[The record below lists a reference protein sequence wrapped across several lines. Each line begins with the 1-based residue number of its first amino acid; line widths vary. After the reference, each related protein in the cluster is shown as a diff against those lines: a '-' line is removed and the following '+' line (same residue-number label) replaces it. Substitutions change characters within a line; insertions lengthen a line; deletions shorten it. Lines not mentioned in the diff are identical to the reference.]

1 MKRVALHSG
10 MTAAYIDNHEFN
22 HPNDAREQTY
32 GLLQDWFQKQGLYE
46 AYPAL
51 IKTLHTIKERRTADE
66 IKKIVEKGQAKA
78 QP

>member
-10 MTAAYIDNHEFN
+10 MNKAVIDNHECN

-32 GLLQDWFQKQGLYE
+32 GLLQEWSQKQGLYE

-51 IKTLHTIKERRTADE
+51 IRNLHAINERRTADE
-66 IKKIVEKGQAKA
+66 IKKIVEKA